1 MEATISLGKHIH
13 VFSLIS
19 KNYLLFHKQ
28 LKIWGISVSSLEEE
42 YKEAK
47 PKPEKIVTKW

>member
-1 MEATISLGKHIH
+1 MEAAISLGKDIH

-19 KNYLLFHKQ
+19 KNYLVFHKQ

-47 PKPEKIVTKW
+47 PKPEKMVTMW